1 VQPQDTI
8 CLDRGSYQVI
18 RTASMPSY
26 HWGNYLVLDQPPE
39 LAEIDAWLVRCWQ
52 ELGDLPIRKR
62 TLSWE
67 TDPGQTWPRGD
78 QEPPR
83 EYQRLIVLAADLP
96 PLPPLPPGHVPRVH
110 DAPGGITFRPIT
122 GDGEWRLVPELSIAA
137 LDTSIPG
144 YAEFVRWR
152 YDQYA
157 RVLAG
162 NPGHQWGAWLGDA
175 LVASLG
181 LFSAPEAL
189 RFQEVQTHP
198 EHRGRGI
205 CTALCVHALRHH
217 MAAEPG
223 KPAIIVAESGSQAE
237 RIYRRIGFAEIGWQ
251 HVLAHGAPGSASPAG
266 PGPAGPGPAGP
277 GPAGPGPAG
286 PAEFNRSGHHSGD

>member
-26 HWGNYLVLDQPPE
+26 HMGNYLVLDQPPG
-39 LAEIDAWLVRCWQ
+39 LAEIDAWLARSWQ
-52 ELGDLPIRKR
+52 ELGDLPIRR
-62 TLSWE
+62 RILSWE
-67 TDPGQTWPRGD
+67 SNPGQTWPPEG
-78 QEPPR
+78 QAPPQ
-83 EYQRLIVLAADLP
+83 EYQRLVVLALDRLPGQPARRP
-96 PLPPLPPGHVPRVH
+96 PLIH
-110 DAPGGITFRPIT
+110 DAPDGITFRPIT
-122 GDGEWRLVPELSIAA
+122 GGDEWQRVPELAITT
-137 LDTSIPG
+137 LDAPIPG

-162 NPGHQWGAWLGDA
+162 SPGHQWGAWLGNA

-181 LFSAPEAL
+181 LFSTPAGL

-198 EHRGRGI
+198 EHRGRGV
-205 CTALCVHALRHH
+205 CTALCTRALRHH

-251 HVLAHGAPGSASPAG
+251 HTLAHDVPGGASAPAPGESIDRAIIPAID
-266 PGPAGPGPAGP
+266 
-277 GPAGPGPAG
+277 
-286 PAEFNRSGHHSGD
+286 RDR